1 MFRAIVV
8 SFRRSPPQPSELSTT
23 TATAAATTAT
33 LGLQRVGRRRPGQRR
48 RRRHQA
54 DRAERHRGRGA
65 VVVETVPARG
75 DGQTGRLQQ
84 RADEP
89 AGQRLRRECRLRV
102 FHVAQVKKRR
112 GSRGRVRRVPT
123 ASFAFLRTAAA
134 AQRDGK
140 VIACIVRTCACALT
154 CYNIILS

>member
-1 MFRAIVV
+1 L
-8 SFRRSPPQPSELSTT
+8 FRRSPPQPSQLSKTTAT
-23 TATAAATTAT
+23 TATATTTTAT
-33 LGLQRVGRRRPGQRR
+33 LGLQRVGGRRQGQRR
-48 RRRHQA
+48 RRQE

-102 FHVAQVKKRR
+102 FHVAKVEKRR
-112 GSRGRVRRVPT
+112 GGRGCVRRVPT
-123 ASFAFLRTAAA
+123 ASFAFL
-134 AQRDGK
+134 
-140 VIACIVRTCACALT
+140 
-154 CYNIILS
+154 